1 VTQLSYAGPEASA
14 SQASRGFDNL
24 VRDDRGSASQDG
36 SSMQTQSPNDPF
48 QSQSQSHQPHI
59 LYQGQIPSQ
68 TGYQHLQ
75 RNVPESGS
83 GTFQLHQ
90 GQAQGLTSLMEA
102 ALAPQETLAFTPVE
116 NVNPSLWDGFMRMG
130 DTTSSYMGTYDAD
143 MSWTLD
149 YLPSDGSPN
158 YLFDQDMVGFD
169 DFGDNTYQYQA
180 LQYNTQIPNDIED
193 AEGEDDDSGDWPDKV
208 SRPATPERHVS
219 RVVPRLQPISWQL
232 VQDEARSSGLTIT
245 TIRPLQ
251 GVNHA
256 LRELLLASL
265 NGSGSRNDVSRPE
278 ISDALFPPPE
288 VLDFFLRLYVRY
300 IQPRFPVLHLPTFD
314 IYTCSPLL
322 LVSMML
328 LGSSHSRTD
337 RGRFSRLFHDHLRI
351 AIIRIQEVDKKY
363 VCLNSPPLFSGANYD
378 AATNCGQY
386 LDLLPPLLGGYVE
399 RQ

>member
-1 VTQLSYAGPEASA
+1 VTQLSHAEAEA
-14 SQASRGFDNL
+14 NRGFDNL
-24 VRDDRGSASQDG
+24 VHRDDPRSTSQDG
-36 SSMQTQSPNDPF
+36 MQNQSPNDPF
-48 QSQSQSHQPHI
+48 QSQTHQPHI

-68 TGYQHLQ
+68 TGYQHLHQ
-75 RNVPESGS
+75 NVPGS
-83 GTFQLHQ
+83 SSSTFQPQ
-90 GQAQGLTSLMEA
+90 GRSQGLTSLMEA

-130 DTTSSYMGTYDAD
+130 ETTSSYMGTYDAD

-158 YLFDQDMVGFD
+158 YLLDQDMVDFD
-169 DFGDNTYQYQA
+169 GFGDNPYQYQA
-180 LQYNTQIPNDIED
+180 LQYNTQIPNDVED
-193 AEGEDDDSGDWPDKV
+193 AEGEYDDSGDWPDKV
-208 SRPATPERHVS
+208 SRPTTPEQHVS

-232 VQDEARSSGLTIT
+232 VQDEARSSGLSIT

-265 NGSGSRNDVSRPE
+265 NGSGFRNDMSRPD

-314 IYTCSPLL
+314 IYTYSPLL
-322 LVSMML
+322 LVSMMF

-363 VCLNSPPLFSGANYD
+363 VCLNSSPLYPGANYH
-378 AATNCGQY
+378 AATSRRQY
-386 LDLLPPLLGGYVE
+386 LNLLPPLLSRYVE

>member
-1 VTQLSYAGPEASA
+1 
-14 SQASRGFDNL
+14 
-24 VRDDRGSASQDG
+24 
-36 SSMQTQSPNDPF
+36 
-48 QSQSQSHQPHI
+48 
-59 LYQGQIPSQ
+59 
-68 TGYQHLQ
+68 
-75 RNVPESGS
+75 
-83 GTFQLHQ
+83 
-90 GQAQGLTSLMEA
+90 MEA

-116 NVNPSLWDGFMRMG
+116 SVNPSLWDGFMRMG

-158 YLFDQDMVGFD
+158 YPLDQDMVGFD
-169 DFGDNTYQYQA
+169 DFGDNPYQYQA
-180 LQYNTQIPNDIED
+180 LQYNTQIPNDVED
-193 AEGEDDDSGDWPDKV
+193 AEGEEDDIGDWPDKI
-208 SRPATPERHVS
+208 SRPTTPERHVS

-232 VQDEARSSGLTIT
+232 VQDEARSSGFSIT
-245 TIRPLQ
+245 TIRPPQ
-251 GVNHA
+251 GVSHA
-256 LRELLLASL
+256 LRELLLTSL
-265 NGSGSRNDVSRPE
+265 NGSVFRNDMSRPD

-322 LVSMML
+322 LVAMMF
-328 LGSSHSRTD
+328 LGSSHSRID

-363 VCLNSPPLFSGANYD
+363 VCLNSSPLDPGANYH
-378 AATNCGQY
+378 AATSLGQY
-386 LDLLPPLLGGYVE
+386 LDLLPPLLSRYVE